1 MSYYIV
7 YSYRPSFE
15 YSPPTIYHEGIY
27 TSLDDAKRRQI
38 EVCGKD
44 SKEGINSSMYGN
56 GLTVF
61 INVIPQGDCHIQTY
75 TTSPS

>member
-7 YSYRPSFE
+7 YSYRASFG
-15 YSPPTIYHEGIY
+15 YSSPTIYHEGIY
-27 TSLDDAKRRQI
+27 TSLDEAKRRQI
-38 EVCGKD
+38 EVCGED
-44 SKEGINSSMYGN
+44 GKEGINSSMHCN

-61 INVIPQGDCHIQTY
+61 INVIPQGACHIQTY